1 MNDKLLI
8 VYDSEAAGRNPIV
21 FTKRVREPIEV
32 YDVIEEFAKKEG
44 ISMDADT
51 IGELGD
57 DVIDI
62 GYTWYAKH
70 WLFSVVEI

>member
-44 ISMDADT
+44 LS
-51 IGELGD
+51 
-57 DVIDI
+57 
-62 GYTWYAKH
+62 
-70 WLFSVVEI
+70 FFQ

>member
-21 FTKRVREPIEV
+21 FTKRMREPIEV
-32 YDVIEEFAKKEG
+32 YDAIEEFAKNEG
-44 ISMDADT
+44 VSMDADT

-62 GYTWYAKH
+62 GYTWHAEH
-70 WLFSVVEI
+70 WLFSAVEI

>member
-1 MNDKLLI
+1 MNDKMLI

-21 FTKRVREPIEV
+21 FTKRVRESTEV
-32 YDVIEEFAKKEG
+32 YGAIEEFAKKEG

-57 DVIDI
+57 VVIDTS
-62 GYTWYAKH
+62 YTWHAEH
-70 WLFSVVEI
+70 WLFSAVEI

>member
-21 FTKRVREPIEV
+21 FTKRVREPNEV
-32 YDVIEEFAKKEG
+32 YDAIEEFAKKEG

-62 GYTWYAKH
+62 GYTWHAEH
-70 WLFSVVEI
+70 WLFSAVEI